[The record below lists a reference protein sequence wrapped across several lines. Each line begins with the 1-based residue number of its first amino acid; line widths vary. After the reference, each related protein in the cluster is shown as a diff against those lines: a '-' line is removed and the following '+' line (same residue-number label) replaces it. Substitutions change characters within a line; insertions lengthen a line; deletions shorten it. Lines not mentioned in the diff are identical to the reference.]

1 MSSYS
6 PDSPSELPQRDFPQE
21 KTLVQS
27 GVVRQRMI
35 DALIL
40 EIREFI
46 ASVIIFNQSAADQL
60 GIDLTACQCLNILQM
75 KGAISAGQLAE
86 LTGLTTGAIT
96 GVIDRLE
103 KARFVRRVK
112 DANDRRKVIIE
123 TTADR
128 QAEINRIYAT
138 QGHATTTLLEKY
150 ADPELA
156 VILNFFTQITNLRT
170 NTTA

>member
-1 MSSYS
+1 MSSDTL
-6 PDSPSELPQRDFPQE
+6 DSHSDLPEGDVE
-21 KTLVQS
+21 I
-27 GVVRQRMI
+27 RQRTI
-35 DALIL
+35 DALML

-46 ASVIIFNQSAADQL
+46 AGVIIFNQSAADRL

-75 KGAISAGQLAE
+75 QGAISAGQLAQ

-112 DANDRRKVIIE
+112 DPKDRRKVILEPIS
-123 TTADR
+123 DR
-128 QAEINRIYAT
+128 QAEIDRIYADP
-138 QGHATTTLLEKY
+138 ARMTTMLMENY

-156 VILNFFTQITNLRT
+156 IVLDFFTRINDLREKKE
-170 NTTA
+170 